1 MCAYTY
7 GRLFNSSG
15 QSCRTNNTN
24 GTQTDTMAKN
34 AATTRFNF
42 LTSIFLNTHSKMLEW
57 AHGWDFLGH
66 GENVDGVLIV
76 FVRYKS
82 SCCSCCC
89 WWWCWTGF
97 CGQTLLYKFKVT
109 APHNKDRRDYLK
121 GVQIISSICN
131 ESKIVQYHNLF
142 KFVE

>member
-7 GRLFNSSG
+7 GRLFTAAAKVVG
-15 QSCRTNNTN
+15 RI
-24 GTQTDTMAKN
+24 TQTELK
-34 AATTRFNF
+34 
-42 LTSIFLNTHSKMLEW
+42 LTQWLKMQQRQDSTSSLPYFLNTHSKMLEW

-109 APHNKDRRDYLK
+109 APHIKNRRDYLK